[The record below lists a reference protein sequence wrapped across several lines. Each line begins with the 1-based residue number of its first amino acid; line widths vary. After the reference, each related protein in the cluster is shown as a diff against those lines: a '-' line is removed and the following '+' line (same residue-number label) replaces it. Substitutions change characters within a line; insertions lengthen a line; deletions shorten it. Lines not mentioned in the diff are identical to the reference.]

1 MPDALFCLH
10 SRDNASSDKLEGCHE
25 DVLDQGYYIIRSRS
39 TSRVTHDTTTD
50 LAVKGILETFHEL
63 QQ

>member
-1 MPDALFCLH
+1 MPDAFFCLH
-10 SRDNASSDKLEGCHE
+10 SRDNDSSDQLEGCHE